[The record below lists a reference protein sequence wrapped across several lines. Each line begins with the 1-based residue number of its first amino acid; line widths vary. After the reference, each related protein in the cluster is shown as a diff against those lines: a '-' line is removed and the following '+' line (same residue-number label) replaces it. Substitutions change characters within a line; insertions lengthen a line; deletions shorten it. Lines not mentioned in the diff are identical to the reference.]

1 MLIRTEMPYTD
12 PHQKKKAFFSTQCTL
27 NIGPEFLRSC
37 ILTKPET
44 KPFTKS
50 ISIIIITISI
60 IIINQA
66 KYLKSKKVCVCNIK
80 ITKSWSKVDTQ
91 DQLTKLHIYKYFFLS
106 FKNWMFIFQLS
117 F

>member
-27 NIGPEFLRSC
+27 NIGPEFLRCC

-60 IIINQA
+60 IIIIINQA
-66 KYLKSKKVCVCNIK
+66 KYLKSKKVVIPICNIK
-80 ITKSWSKVDTQ
+80 ITKP
-91 DQLTKLHIYKYFFLS
+91 
-106 FKNWMFIFQLS
+106 
-117 F
+117 